1 MNLLNPRYWFQKRRG
16 AFAAAGT
23 EQLNRMRYNALFAL
37 DPNVLVRHLVAFNSG
52 DIAGL
57 EHVLEEFENREDKM
71 KIGAFKMSAAVAS
84 KPWEVRIAK
93 GEEDNER
100 AKLHQEVLTRFWN
113 RVEATDA
120 FCRNR
125 RGGLR
130 LLVKQM
136 MSAQSRVYAVHDVT
150 WTVRG
155 DGELEALFTFVPAW
169 MFENRT
175 GELRFIRDPG
185 AYTGETMK
193 DGEWLVT
200 VGEGVGISAAILAM
214 AKRLSWND
222 WLLFSEKCGMPVI
235 LGNTGAKEDTPA
247 WKNLLNAI
255 ANVAPK
261 TGVLADLETKLQAV
275 QVGGSSGQTTYR
287 ELIDVVDRGISAL
300 YRGGD
305 LATISQAGDS
315 VGSDS
320 QDGESELMDGDGCA
334 LVSETL
340 HRQIDRHVI
349 RFTCGDFEPLAGIVI
364 NPPEEIDDVD
374 RDIKVDQ
381 HLGEF
386 GIKLSKKDMLAR
398 YGRVEAT
405 DENDA
410 AIRQQAQ
417 QPGFGGLGGLANEEV
432 QRLSGS
438 AVKPATT
445 TAEPLNRSTAELLK
459 AFAADMSPA
468 GKDVQ
473 ELLNALDKGEAAS
486 SPLVKEKAS
495 ALLSRLPSLL
505 PDDPATAAVIAEAM
519 AKEFGTVEL
528 ANETDAQGNEHD
540 ELGRFTEKG
549 TGSSSHGKK
558 DDNTY
563 GQKLKEKKHR
573 EWLKQWDEVD
583 ELNDLFDKYANADG
597 DERERAGDV
606 MRKKFA
612 ELNAKGIVERNPK
625 EGRAFRV
632 KDAPSREHI
641 MKDDEWERTG
651 RQKYNDPTQRL
662 SFVDLANEDDVI
674 ALANER
680 GECESDDPAHCRVHG
695 VPETRPLSVQLAEL
709 GYKDRNDVNR
719 QADGVS
725 AERVAQIVSGY
736 LKEHCK
742 VHEAVAA
749 LRTNPTVKN
758 AFGKDVTFGEDMI
771 LHYLSGY
778 GRSNNQADAKRL
790 KELPLAMHAVQ
801 TCGNPRLQY
810 PKGVA
815 PDPLSPP
822 RGTQYVYHEKV
833 GDGDMQCRAWVD
845 SGKVKGWFVK

>member
-1 MNLLNPRYWFQKRRG
+1 MNLLNPRYWFQKRSG

-23 EQLNRMRYNALFAL
+23 ELLNRMRYNALFAL

-305 LATISQAGDS
+305 LSTISQAGDS

-334 LVSETL
+334 MVSETL

-364 NPPEEIDDVD
+364 NPPAEIDDVD

-386 GIKLSKKDMLAR
+386 GIRLSKKDMLAR

-417 QPGFGGLGGLANEEV
+417 QPGFGGLGGLPNEKISHIPAGQSKGAG
-432 QRLSGS
+432 QRQPGEDQGKASED
-438 AVKPATT
+438 V
-445 TAEPLNRSTAELLK
+445 LK
-459 AFAADMSPA
+459 AFAQDTGPAADA
-468 GKDVQ
+468 IQEFLKDPSK
-473 ELLNALDKGEAAS
+473 EAAEALLN
-486 SPLVKEKAS
+486 
-495 ALLSRLPSLL
+495 RLPDLL
-505 PDDPATAAVIAEAM
+505 PEDPAMAAVIAEAM
-519 AKEFGTVEL
+519 AGEFS
-528 ANETDAQGNEHD
+528 A
-540 ELGRFTEKG
+540 KPI
-549 TGSSSHGKK
+549 S
-558 DDNTY
+558 
-563 GQKLKEKKHR
+563 
-573 EWLKQWDEVD
+573 
-583 ELNDLFDKYANADG
+583 
-597 DERERAGDV
+597 ERQNHT
-606 MRKKFA
+606 
-612 ELNAKGIVERNPK
+612 L
-625 EGRAFRV
+625 
-632 KDAPSREHI
+632 
-641 MKDDEWERTG
+641 
-651 RQKYNDPTQRL
+651 
-662 SFVDLANEDDVI
+662 
-674 ALANER
+674 
-680 GECESDDPAHCRVHG
+680 
-695 VPETRPLSVQLAEL
+695 
-709 GYKDRNDVNR
+709 
-719 QADGVS
+719 
-725 AERVAQIVSGY
+725 
-736 LKEHCK
+736 
-742 VHEAVAA
+742 
-749 LRTNPTVKN
+749 
-758 AFGKDVTFGEDMI
+758 
-771 LHYLSGY
+771 
-778 GRSNNQADAKRL
+778 
-790 KELPLAMHAVQ
+790 
-801 TCGNPRLQY
+801 
-810 PKGVA
+810 
-815 PDPLSPP
+815 
-822 RGTQYVYHEKV
+822 
-833 GDGDMQCRAWVD
+833 
-845 SGKVKGWFVK
+845 

>member
-1 MNLLNPRYWFQKRRG
+1 MNLLNPRYWFQKRSG

-23 EQLNRMRYNALFAL
+23 ELLNRMRYNALFAL

-57 EHVLEEFENREDKM
+57 EHVIEEFENREDKM

-84 KPWEVRIAK
+84 KPWEVRIAR

-334 LVSETL
+334 MVSETL
-340 HRQIDRHVI
+340 HNQIDRHVI

-364 NPPEEIDDVD
+364 NPPAETEDID
-374 RDIKVDQ
+374 RDIKIDQ

-386 GIKLSKKDMLAR
+386 GITLSKKDMLAR

-417 QPGFGGLGGLANEEV
+417 QPGFGGLGGLPNEKQQVSRPDARPSVDE
-432 QRLSGS
+432 QPS
-438 AVKPATT
+438 AI
-445 TAEPLNRSTAELLK
+445 LK

-468 GKDVQ
+468 GKAVQ
-473 ELLNALDKGEAAS
+473 ELLNALESGADVKAEAAS
-486 SPLVKEKAS
+486 
-495 ALLSRLPSLL
+495 LLSRLPSLL
-505 PDDPATAAVIAEAM
+505 PDEPATAAVIAEAM
-519 AKEFGTVEL
+519 AKEFGAKL
-528 ANETDAQGNEHD
+528 ANEAQRVPSGHGN
-540 ELGRFTEKG
+540 GGQFT
-549 TGSSSHGKK
+549 GK
-558 DDNTY
+558 
-563 GQKLKEKKHR
+563 
-573 EWLKQWDEVD
+573 
-583 ELNDLFDKYANADG
+583 
-597 DERERAGDV
+597 
-606 MRKKFA
+606 
-612 ELNAKGIVERNPK
+612 
-625 EGRAFRV
+625 
-632 KDAPSREHI
+632 
-641 MKDDEWERTG
+641 
-651 RQKYNDPTQRL
+651 
-662 SFVDLANEDDVI
+662 
-674 ALANER
+674 
-680 GECESDDPAHCRVHG
+680 
-695 VPETRPLSVQLAEL
+695 
-709 GYKDRNDVNR
+709 
-719 QADGVS
+719 
-725 AERVAQIVSGY
+725 
-736 LKEHCK
+736 
-742 VHEAVAA
+742 
-749 LRTNPTVKN
+749 TN
-758 AFGKDVTFGEDMI
+758 
-771 LHYLSGY
+771 
-778 GRSNNQADAKRL
+778 Q
-790 KELPLAMHAVQ
+790 
-801 TCGNPRLQY
+801 
-810 PKGVA
+810 
-815 PDPLSPP
+815 P
-822 RGTQYVYHEKV
+822 RGTTKEPHDKGFQDNYGNGNPETLAADPKMNVERGKAVISHIMGKKEGYEPHAMYRKDVGWIGVDYGTPGAGKNFDGGHGISHVVSKHPGAIDGVVDILQNGTAYKHDESKRKIYLIKDRTAVVLSKSRDNRLLITGFENLSDTQMKEYTSKGVYH
-833 GDGDMQCRAWVD
+833 A
-845 SGKVKGWFVK
+845 KGEN

>member
-57 EHVLEEFENREDKM
+57 EHVIEEFENREDKM

-334 LVSETL
+334 MVSETL

-364 NPPEEIDDVD
+364 NPPAEIDDVD

-386 GIKLSKKDMLAR
+386 GIRLSKKDMLAR

-417 QPGFGGLGGLANEEV
+417 QPGFGGFGGLPNEKISHIPAGQSKGAG
-432 QRLSGS
+432 QRQTGEDQGKASED
-438 AVKPATT
+438 V
-445 TAEPLNRSTAELLK
+445 LK
-459 AFAADMSPA
+459 AFAQDTGPAADA
-468 GKDVQ
+468 IQEFLKDPSK
-473 ELLNALDKGEAAS
+473 EAAEALLN
-486 SPLVKEKAS
+486 
-495 ALLSRLPSLL
+495 RLPDLI
-505 PDDPATAAVIAEAM
+505 PEDPAMAAVIAEAM
-519 AKEFGTVEL
+519 AKEFGAKL
-528 ANETDAQGNEHD
+528 ANEAQRVPSGHGN
-540 ELGRFTEKG
+540 GGQFT
-549 TGSSSHGKK
+549 GK
-558 DDNTY
+558 
-563 GQKLKEKKHR
+563 
-573 EWLKQWDEVD
+573 
-583 ELNDLFDKYANADG
+583 
-597 DERERAGDV
+597 
-606 MRKKFA
+606 
-612 ELNAKGIVERNPK
+612 
-625 EGRAFRV
+625 
-632 KDAPSREHI
+632 
-641 MKDDEWERTG
+641 
-651 RQKYNDPTQRL
+651 
-662 SFVDLANEDDVI
+662 
-674 ALANER
+674 
-680 GECESDDPAHCRVHG
+680 
-695 VPETRPLSVQLAEL
+695 
-709 GYKDRNDVNR
+709 
-719 QADGVS
+719 
-725 AERVAQIVSGY
+725 
-736 LKEHCK
+736 
-742 VHEAVAA
+742 
-749 LRTNPTVKN
+749 TN
-758 AFGKDVTFGEDMI
+758 
-771 LHYLSGY
+771 
-778 GRSNNQADAKRL
+778 Q
-790 KELPLAMHAVQ
+790 
-801 TCGNPRLQY
+801 
-810 PKGVA
+810 
-815 PDPLSPP
+815 P
-822 RGTQYVYHEKV
+822 RGTTKEPHDKGFQDNYGNGNPETLAADPKMNVERGKAVISHIMGKKEGYEPHAMYRKDVGWIGVDYGTPGAGKNFDGGHGISHVVSKHPGAIDGVVDILQNGTAYKHDESKRKIYLIKDRTAVVLSKSRDNRLLITGFENLSDTQMKEYTSKGVYH
-833 GDGDMQCRAWVD
+833 A
-845 SGKVKGWFVK
+845 KGEN